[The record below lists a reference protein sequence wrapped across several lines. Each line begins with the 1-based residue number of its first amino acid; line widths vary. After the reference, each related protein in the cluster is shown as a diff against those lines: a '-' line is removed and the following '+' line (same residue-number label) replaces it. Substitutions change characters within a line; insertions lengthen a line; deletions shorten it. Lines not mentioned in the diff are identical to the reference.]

1 MSAPVDGVGDPAL
14 EPGARVAE
22 LERVRVREVPQ
33 INRVRIRHVVELRI
47 EPHLC
52 LKKKKGKLKVED
64 KGMVKWWCASGLSWT
79 LVLYLLPS
87 ALYML
92 V

>member
-1 MSAPVDGVGDPAL
+1 MAAPVDGVGDPAL

-33 INRVRIRHVVELRI
+33 INRVRIRHVVELRM
-47 EPHLC
+47 EV
-52 LKKKKGKLKVED
+52 G
-64 KGMVKWWCASGLSWT
+64 A
-79 LVLYLLPS
+79 LYLLPS
-87 ALYML
+87 AFYTL

>member
-33 INRVRIRHVVELRI
+33 INRVRIRHVMEFRI
-47 EPHLC
+47 EPDLC
-52 LKKKKGKLKVED
+52 LKKIKKNKEN
-64 KGMVKWWCASGLSWT
+64 
-79 LVLYLLPS
+79 
-87 ALYML
+87 
-92 V
+92 

>member
-22 LERVRVREVPQ
+22 LKRVRVREVPQ

-47 EPHLC
+47 EPDLC
-52 LKKKKGKLKVED
+52 LKKLSKGKFKVRTKE
-64 KGMVKWWCASGLSWT
+64 W
-79 LVLYLLPS
+79 
-87 ALYML
+87 
-92 V
+92 

>member
-33 INRVRIRHVVELRI
+33 INRVRIRHVMELRI
-47 EPHLC
+47 EPDLC
-52 LKKKKGKLKVED
+52 LKKKN
-64 KGMVKWWCASGLSWT
+64 
-79 LVLYLLPS
+79 
-87 ALYML
+87 
-92 V
+92 